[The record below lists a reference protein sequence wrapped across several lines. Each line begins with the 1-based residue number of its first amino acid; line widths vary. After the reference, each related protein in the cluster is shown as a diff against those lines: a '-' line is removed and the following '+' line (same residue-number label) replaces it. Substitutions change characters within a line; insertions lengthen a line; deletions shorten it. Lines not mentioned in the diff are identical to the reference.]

1 MFDPQA
7 LLPIV
12 KSSFPKATPEQLLEA
27 LTKLS
32 KAHPNL
38 TGAQALAALQKF
50 MQEKK
55 APTMGMMARNGGM
68 IS

>member
-1 MFDPQA
+1 MFDPKQ

-12 KSSFPKATPEQLLEA
+12 QSSFPKATPEQLLEA

-38 TGAQALAALQKF
+38 TGMQALAALQKF
-50 MQEKK
+50 MQDKK
-55 APTMGMMARNGGM
+55 APSIGMMARRGTV
-68 IS
+68 

>member
-32 KAHPNL
+32 KAHPEL
-38 TGAQALAALQKF
+38 SGVQALAALQKY
-50 MQEKK
+50 MQEKTQ
-55 APTMGMMARNGGM
+55 PSIGMMARKGA
-68 IS
+68 IR

>member
-7 LLPIV
+7 LLPVV
-12 KSSFPKATPEQLLEA
+12 KGSFPKASPEQLLEA

-32 KAHPNL
+32 KAHPEL
-38 TGAQALAALQKF
+38 SAMQALAALQKF

-55 APTMGMMARNGGM
+55 SPSIGMMARQGETR
-68 IS
+68 

>member
-1 MFDPQA
+1 MFDPKQ

-12 KSSFPKATPEQLLEA
+12 QGSFPKATPPQLLEA

-38 TGAQALAALQKF
+38 TAAQALAALQHV
-50 MQEKK
+50 MQQKQ
-55 APTMGMMARNGGM
+55 APTMRGMALQGGLK
-68 IS
+68 

>member
-32 KAHPNL
+32 KAHPEL
-38 TGAQALAALQKF
+38 SAMQALAALQKF
-50 MQEKK
+50 IQDKK
-55 APTMGMMARNGGM
+55 SPSMGMMARKGA